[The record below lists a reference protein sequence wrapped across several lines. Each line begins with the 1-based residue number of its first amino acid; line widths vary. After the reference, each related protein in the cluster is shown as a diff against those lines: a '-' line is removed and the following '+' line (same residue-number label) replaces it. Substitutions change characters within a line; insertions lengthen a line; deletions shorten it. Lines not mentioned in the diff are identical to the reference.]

1 MTDART
7 PRRARH
13 PRWCGALLAVA
24 AGALLAACSGP
35 APESGGGSGSAPA
48 PAAPAVAAD
57 PALQGLVPQVTRDA
71 GVVKVGTNAPYAPFI
86 DFAQEGDT
94 TAFKGLDHD
103 LMQAASAKLGLKVQ
117 FVQQPFDG
125 LVPGLQAGNY
135 DAIAGGITDNKQR
148 QEVATFVDYSASGTG
163 FLTTAGNPKA
173 VKGVPDLCGK
183 RVAVQK
189 ASNQEENLNDYSKQS
204 CPPGSPITVSG
215 FPENPQAVNAMLAGN
230 ADVVAATTVALP
242 GIVSQLAGRVEL
254 VQDAANPNGWQASP
268 NGIGF
273 LKSRGDLAAA
283 YQKAIQALV
292 DDGTYA
298 KILDS
303 YQQKAIALPTITVDK
318 AVD

>member
-7 PRRARH
+7 PPRRTRF
-13 PRWCGALLAVA
+13 RGALLTVA
-24 AGALLAACSGP
+24 ASALLAACGGP
-35 APESGGGSGSAPA
+35 ATETGGSAP
-48 PAAPAVAAD
+48 PAAAPSVAAD
-57 PALQGLVPQVTRDA
+57 PALQNLVPQATRSA
-71 GVVKVGTNAPYAPFI
+71 GVIKVGTNAPYAPFI

-94 TAFKGLDHD
+94 TRFKGLDHD
-103 LMQAASAKLGLKVQ
+103 LLQAASAKLGLQVQ

-163 FLTTAGNPKA
+163 FGTTAGNPKA
-173 VKGVPDLCGK
+173 IKGVPDLCGK

-189 ASNQEENLNDYSKQS
+189 ASNQEDHLTEYSQQS

-230 ADVVAATTVALP
+230 ADAVAATTVALP
-242 GIVSQLAGRVEL
+242 GIVEQLAGRVEL
-254 VQDAANPNGWQASP
+254 VPDPANPNGWQASP

-273 LKSRGDLAAA
+273 LRARADLATA
-283 YQKAIQALV
+283 YQKAMQSLV
-292 DDGTYA
+292 DDGTYQ

-303 YQQKAIALPTITVDK
+303 YQQRAIALPAITMDK

>member
-1 MTDART
+1 MTDGSPA
-7 PRRARH
+7 PRRTRV
-13 PRWCGALLAVA
+13 GATFSVLAA
-24 AGALLAACSGP
+24 LTAGAVLAACGSPSGP
-35 APESGGGSGSAPA
+35 AADSAPA
-48 PAAPAVAAD
+48 GTAAAVAAD
-57 PALQGLVPQVTRDA
+57 PALQGLVPGATRSA
-71 GVVKVGTNAPYAPFI
+71 GTVRVGTNAPYAPFI

-103 LMQAASAKLGLKVQ
+103 LMTAASAKLGVKVE

-163 FLTTAGNPKA
+163 FVAPTGNPA
-173 VKGVPDLCGK
+173 GIKGLTDLCGR

-189 ASNQEENLNDYSKQS
+189 ASNQEDHLTEYSAQS
-204 CPPGSPITVSG
+204 CPPASPITVSG

-230 ADVVAATTVALP
+230 ADAVAATTVALP
-242 GIVSQLAGRVEL
+242 GIVTQLAGRIEL
-254 VQDAANPNGWQASP
+254 VPDPAHPNGWQASP

-273 LKSRGDLAAA
+273 LKARGDLATA
-283 YQKAIQALV
+283 YQKAMQSLV

-303 YQQKAIALPTITVDK
+303 YQQKAIALPAITMDQ

>member
-7 PRRARH
+7 PFRRARF
-13 PRWCGALLAVA
+13 RGALLAVA
-24 AGALLAACSGP
+24 ASALLAACSGP
-35 APESGGGSGSAPA
+35 DPTGPAAPA
-48 PAAPAVAAD
+48 PAAPSVAAD
-57 PALQGLVPQVTRDA
+57 PALANLVPEATRKA
-71 GVVKVGTNAPYAPFI
+71 GVLKVGTNAPYAPFI

-94 TAFKGLDHD
+94 TKFKGLDHD
-103 LMQAASAKLGLKVQ
+103 LLAAASAKLGLQVQ

-163 FLTTAGNPKA
+163 FITTAGNPKGI
-173 VKGVPDLCGK
+173 KGVPDLCGK

-189 ASNQEENLNDYSKQS
+189 ASNQEENLTDYSLQS
-204 CPPGSPITVSG
+204 CPPDAPITVSG
-215 FPENPQAVNAMLAGN
+215 YPENPQAVNAMLAGN

-242 GIVSQLAGRVEL
+242 GIVSQLGGRVEL
-254 VQDAANPNGWQASP
+254 VQDPANPNGWQASP

-273 LKSRGDLAAA
+273 LRARADLATA

-303 YQQKAIALPTITVDK
+303 YQQKAIALPSITMDK

>member
-7 PRRARH
+7 PPRRARV
-13 PRWCGALLAVA
+13 RGALLTVA
-24 AGALLAACSGP
+24 ASALLAACGGP
-35 APESGGGSGSAPA
+35 TAPDAGSAPTG
-48 PAAPAVAAD
+48 AAAGVPAD
-57 PALQGLVPQVTRDA
+57 PALRTLVPEVTRSA
-71 GVVKVGTNAPYAPFI
+71 GTVRVGTNAPYAPFI

-94 TAFKGLDHD
+94 TSFKGLHHD
-103 LMQAASAKLGLKVQ
+103 LLQAASAKLGLTVQ
-117 FVQQPFDG
+117 FTQQPFDG

-163 FLTTAGNPKA
+163 FVTTAGNPAKI
-173 VKGVPDLCGK
+173 KGLPDLCGK

-189 ASNQEENLNDYSKQS
+189 ASNQEDHLTEYSAQS
-204 CPPGSPITVSG
+204 CPAASPITVSG

-230 ADVVAATTVALP
+230 TEAAAATIVALP
-242 GIVSQLAGRVEL
+242 GIVSQVGGRVEL
-254 VQDAANPNGWQASP
+254 VSDPANPNGWQASP

-273 LKSRGDLAAA
+273 LKARGDLATA
-283 YQKAIQALV
+283 YQKAIQSLV
-292 DDGTYA
+292 DDGTYK

-303 YQQKAIALPTITVDK
+303 YQQQAIALPSITMDK